1 MPADPPQVPFAFP
14 PSEPRDRLCA
24 AGPGVLDDAEALCL
38 VSGASAS
45 EVASLLDEFGSLPEV
60 LAAPRPDLE
69 RCVSGEQAARIA
81 LARDLARR
89 LLEAPLRTR
98 PVFSGWAPVADYLR
112 CVLQGLPREQLRV
125 LFLDRKNRL
134 IRDEIMGEGTVDH
147 VPVYAR
153 EVMRRAL
160 ELNASAVVLAHNHP
174 GGDGAPSPGD
184 VDATRQVVD
193 AGRAL
198 RVTVHDHVLVADR
211 SVVSFRSL
219 GLL

>member
-1 MPADPPQVPFAFP
+1 MPADPPQVPFEFP
-14 PSEPRDRLCA
+14 ISEPRARLCA
-24 AGPGVLDDAEALCL
+24 AGPGALDDAEALCL
-38 VSGASAS
+38 AIGAS
-45 EVASLLDEFGSLPEV
+45 EVEVAALLAEFGSLPEV
-60 LAAPRPDLE
+60 LAAPRPELE
-69 RCVSGEQAARIA
+69 RCVSPEQAARIA

-89 LLEAPLRTR
+89 LLEVPLRTR
-98 PVFSGWAPVADYLR
+98 AVLSGWGAVADYLR
-112 CVLQGLPREQLRV
+112 AVLQGLPREQFRV
-125 LFLDRKNRL
+125 LFLDGKNRL
-134 IRDEIMGEGTVDH
+134 IRDEVMGDGSVDH

-184 VDATRQVVD
+184 VDATRQVVE

-198 RVTVHDHVLVADR
+198 RVTVHDHFLVADR